1 MRPTFEGVGE
11 IRPVAVVASIVG
23 LGTFAVAQ
31 PLLDLLGRNP
41 EFFVARR
48 FPAPDIWLLAA
59 GLLLVPLV
67 VACLILALRAVDRK
81 STRLNSSHVRT
92 SYAVFCSKKKTIPA
106 RIVNALPDLECGLLS
121 QLFVQDR
128 TNAGVARL
136 GLLGC
141 GKLPRQPVTPTGH
154 VPIVRE
160 R

>member
-92 SYAVFCSKKKTIPA
+92 SYAVFCSKKKTIIHLGLALTVGAVIANAAFAFASPSVPCKPLVQRSNA
-106 RIVNALPDLECGLLS
+106 RPTGIGLLDPKDSHLNSS
-121 QLFVQDR
+121 Q
-128 TNAGVARL
+128 
-136 GLLGC
+136 
-141 GKLPRQPVTPTGH
+141 PS
-154 VPIVRE
+154 
-160 R
+160 

>member
-81 STRLNSSHVRT
+81 STRLNSSHVRS
-92 SYAVFCSKKKTIPA
+92 SYAVFCSKKKTVDRQP
-106 RIVNALPDLECGLLS
+106 
-121 QLFVQDR
+121 QDR
-128 TNAGVARL
+128 KITRLNSSHMSTSYAVFGVKNNIGKTPERGGTRNLPHVAAAGT
-136 GLLGC
+136 G
-141 GKLPRQPVTPTGH
+141 GKL
-154 VPIVRE
+154 E
-160 R
+160 RD